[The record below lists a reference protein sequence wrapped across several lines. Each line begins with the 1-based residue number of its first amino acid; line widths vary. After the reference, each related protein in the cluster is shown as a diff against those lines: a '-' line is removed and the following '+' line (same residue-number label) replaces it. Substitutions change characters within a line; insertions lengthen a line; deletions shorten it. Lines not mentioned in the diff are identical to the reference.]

1 MDAPLRRLVAAAVA
15 ATGTT
20 EPARVADWIMTSRPA
35 ELRQMLA
42 GFARAML
49 GGGEVI
55 ACTAGRQDR
64 HAEPATGGD
73 LF

>member
-1 MDAPLRRLVAAAVA
+1 MDAALRRLIAAAVA

-20 EPARVADWIMTSRPA
+20 DVSRIADWVMTNRA
-35 ELRQMLA
+35 GELRQIVA
-42 GFARAML
+42 GFARVML

-55 ACTAGRQDR
+55 AFTAGRQDR
-64 HAEPATGGD
+64 PAEAPPAGD

>member
-1 MDAPLRRLVAAAVA
+1 MDAPMRRLVAAAVA

-20 EPARVADWIMTSRPA
+20 DPARAAEWIMQNRAT
-35 ELRQMLA
+35 ELRQIVR

-55 ACTAGRQDR
+55 AFTTGRQNR
-64 HAEPATGGD
+64 HAEPAASGD

>member
-1 MDAPLRRLVAAAVA
+1 MDAPMRRLVAAAVA

-20 EPARVADWIMTSRPA
+20 DPARVAEWIMANRAT

-55 ACTAGRQDR
+55 AFTAGRQDR
-64 HAEPATGGD
+64 LAEPVASGD

>member
-20 EPARVADWIMTSRPA
+20 DPGRVAEWIMVNRAT
-35 ELRQMLA
+35 ELRQIVT

-49 GGGEVI
+49 GGGEAI
-55 ACTAGRQDR
+55 AFTAGRPDG
-64 HAEPATGGD
+64 HAEPIAAGD